1 MQPRSARTNHVCVFA
16 GSSSLICKRHA
27 ILRELS
33 PKTKMALFP
42 NVSKGPQTCDSEIIA
57 SRIWMPQPS
66 GEATG
71 SELLESQC
79 DWWMWMKHNL
89 VIYNILWYN
98 NITHIY
104 MVPSQN
110 CVWNVPRC
118 SGRMERRGFVTGLVP
133 DLWSVMKYRL
143 YINKYIHI
151 YIYTLYVTYIIY
163 ISRICTL
170 KLLLI
175 CTTSLLYTCSTQV
188 CLAWLVLV
196 H

>member
-1 MQPRSARTNHVCVFA
+1 MKIPINPLFTHIIPINPCIFPHTVALHWHHTAKNLDGRISAWWAWPVIQGFGKGA
-16 GSSSLICKRHA
+16 D
-27 ILRELS
+27 REKKQLYY
-33 PKTKMALFP
+33 
-42 NVSKGPQTCDSEIIA
+42 
-57 SRIWMPQPS
+57 
-66 GEATG
+66 
-71 SELLESQC
+71 
-79 DWWMWMKHNL
+79 
-89 VIYNILWYN
+89 IY
-98 NITHIY
+98 IY

-118 SGRMERRGFVTGLVP
+118 SGRMERRGFVTVLVP

-143 YINKYIHI
+143 YTNN
-151 YIYTLYVTYIIY
+151 YIYNYIQKLYVTYIIY

-175 CTTSLLYTCSTQV
+175 CATSLLYTCSTQV

>member
-1 MQPRSARTNHVCVFA
+1 MGVHFGSLGNHFGASFLWIQKATLRRRHPSFTAIVFECSEEVRFESL
-16 GSSSLICKRHA
+16 GSNFGANFLWVQKATLGTTSCR
-27 ILRELS
+27 
-33 PKTKMALFP
+33 P
-42 NVSKGPQTCDSEIIA
+42 NKIIH
-57 SRIWMPQPS
+57 PQPL
-66 GEATG
+66 G
-71 SELLESQC
+71 SAAGG
-79 DWWMWMKHNL
+79 
-89 VIYNILWYN
+89 VAPFVY
-98 NITHIY
+98 IY

-143 YINKYIHI
+143 YINKYIYI

-175 CTTSLLYTCSTQV
+175 CTTSFLYTCSTQV

>member
-1 MQPRSARTNHVCVFA
+1 
-16 GSSSLICKRHA
+16 
-27 ILRELS
+27 
-33 PKTKMALFP
+33 
-42 NVSKGPQTCDSEIIA
+42 
-57 SRIWMPQPS
+57 
-66 GEATG
+66 
-71 SELLESQC
+71 
-79 DWWMWMKHNL
+79 
-89 VIYNILWYN
+89 
-98 NITHIY
+98 

-143 YINKYIHI
+143 YIYI
-151 YIYTLYVTYIIY
+151 YIFVLYTLYVTYVIY